1 MPNRCRGC
9 RPSQPETLALGFRRM
24 RRVAEL
30 PPPPDH
36 FDATGQVTDW
46 DMLGND
52 QFGNCVFAE
61 EANYKKAVTRGT
73 GNPEIL
79 VTRETCIKDY
89 LIYTGGHDNG
99 ANIDDAL
106 NYFRRVGLMDDE
118 HVHHH
123 IGPHG
128 ALNAHDLNELRHGV
142 ALFRGVKIAVAAD
155 LLERHVGTESGWFI
169 DRKGFG
175 QIDHCVGLYAYGT
188 VAYCLRL
195 CGVNPR
201 VADAYRHAPAFVLY
215 TWGTIGVIT
224 WTALRSII
232 GEAWVRITD
241 PDRADSP
248 VWDPIAATDYAAVVQ

>member
-1 MPNRCRGC
+1 MPSRLRGC
-9 RPSQPETLALGFRRM
+9 RPSPPDRLALAFRRT
-24 RRVAEL
+24 RKVQEL
-30 PPPPDH
+30 PPPPEH
-36 FDATGQVTDW
+36 YDATGQVTDW

-52 QFGNCVFAE
+52 QFGNCVFTE

-79 VTRETCIKDY
+79 ISRETCIKDY
-89 LIYTGGHDNG
+89 LIYTGGRDDG
-99 ANIDDAL
+99 ADIDQAL
-106 NYFRRVGLMDDE
+106 TYFQRTGLMDDE
-118 HVHHH
+118 HQHHH

-128 ALNAHDLNELRHGV
+128 ALDTRDLVELKHGV
-142 ALFRGVKIAVAAD
+142 ALFRGVKLAVAAD
-155 LLERHVGTESGWFI
+155 LLDRHVGESNGWFI
-169 DRKGFG
+169 DRTGRG
-175 QIDHCVGLYAYGT
+175 PIDHCVGLYAYGT

-224 WTALRSII
+224 WTSLRSIV

-248 VWDPIAATDYAAVVQ
+248 VWDPIAASDYAALTS